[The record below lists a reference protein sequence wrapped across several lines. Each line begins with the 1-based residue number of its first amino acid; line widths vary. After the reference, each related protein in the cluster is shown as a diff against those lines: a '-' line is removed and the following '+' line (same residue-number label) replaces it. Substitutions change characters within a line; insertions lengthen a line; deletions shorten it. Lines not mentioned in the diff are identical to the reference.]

1 MKKQFTSIMGFL
13 LLCTSLFIINGCASY
28 APNSIA
34 PHINLSPENIQLA
47 PDSDNSLDFGM
58 EVESNESDTLDNLE
72 VLPGIRIRSI
82 HPAGPAGNAGLKCGD
97 FILSIKY

>member
-28 APNSIA
+28 APKTIV

-47 PDSDNSLDFGM
+47 ADSDNSLYFGM
-58 EVESNESDTLDNLE
+58 DVTSNESDSLDNLE
-72 VLPGIRIRSI
+72 VLPGIRIRSVV
-82 HPAGPAGNAGLKCGD
+82 PAGAAENAGLKRGD
-97 FILSIKY
+97 VLH